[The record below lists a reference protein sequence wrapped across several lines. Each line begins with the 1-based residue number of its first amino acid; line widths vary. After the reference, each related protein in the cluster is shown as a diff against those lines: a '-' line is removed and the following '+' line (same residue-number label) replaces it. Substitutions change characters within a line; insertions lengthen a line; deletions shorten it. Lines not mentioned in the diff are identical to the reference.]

1 MISSVTTLTPI
12 ASLVLF
18 AVWGLLLVIAIGT
31 WRLAMAVTGNVP
43 QGGFNPGSPHG
54 GAAYWRLNR
63 AHLNVVENL
72 PFFGAIV
79 LGGSVLGIQDPNFQL
94 LANIVLLARIAQTI
108 IHVSS
113 GAQAAILLRFSAY
126 LVQVFSMLWMA
137 AMVLDA
143 AGFLIP
149 GMKQ

>member
-1 MISSVTTLTPI
+1 MISSITTLSPI

-18 AVWGLLLVIAIGT
+18 AVWGLLLVITIGT
-31 WRLAMAVTGNVP
+31 WRLAIAISGNVP
-43 QGGFNPGSPHG
+43 QGGFNPGTPHG

-63 AHLNVVENL
+63 AHMNVVENL

-79 LGGSVLGIQDPNFQL
+79 LGGSVLGIQEPTFQF

-113 GAQAAILLRFSAY
+113 GTQVAILLRFSAY
-126 LVQVFSMLWMA
+126 LVQVFSMLGMA